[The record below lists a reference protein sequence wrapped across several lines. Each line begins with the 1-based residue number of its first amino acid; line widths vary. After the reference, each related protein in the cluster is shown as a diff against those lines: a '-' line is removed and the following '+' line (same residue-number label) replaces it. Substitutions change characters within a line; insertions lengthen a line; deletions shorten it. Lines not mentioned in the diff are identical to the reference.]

1 MVIRT
6 PGGAKNDFN
15 QSMHCKFFLLFH
27 PHGIFYVFVVCL
39 IIQLFSCF
47 SPFQVSDQVLDCG
60 EISHIDVRVR
70 RSYFAHVGSRKHD
83 RDDILIQDLK
93 ELLRDVVRA
102 HGILE
107 RQVELVLLAE
117 KVQAVVLIIL
127 GAIEV
132 STVAVDVDG
141 GDEVDHVDQVL
152 ATHSRPTV
160 GHILSNCNAL
170 FSTLL
175 VSQLLVVLTKLLD
188 VLFQLAP

>member
-1 MVIRT
+1 MVMRT

-83 RDDILIQDLK
+83 RDDILIQDLE

-132 STVAVDVDG
+132 STVAIDVDR
-141 GDEVDHVDQVL
+141 GDIVDHVDQVL
-152 ATHSRPTV
+152 ASHGCHTV
-160 GHILSNCNAL
+160 GHVLSNCNTI
-170 FSTLL
+170 FSL
-175 VSQLLVVLTKLLD
+175 SFAFKI
-188 VLFQLAP
+188 

>member
-1 MVIRT
+1 M
-6 PGGAKNDFN
+6 
-15 QSMHCKFFLLFH
+15 FLLFVLLSNY
-27 PHGIFYVFVVCL
+27 FLV
-39 IIQLFSCF
+39 F

-93 ELLRDVVRA
+93 ELLRDVIRA

-132 STVAVDVDG
+132 STVAIDVDR
-141 GDEVDHVDQVL
+141 GDIVDHVDQVL
-152 ATHSRPTV
+152 ASHGCHTV
-160 GHILSNCNAL
+160 GHVLSNRNTI
-170 FSTLL
+170 FTTFL
-175 VSQLLVVLTKLLD
+175 VSQLLVFLPEFLD
-188 VLFQLAP
+188 VFFQLAP